1 VVQGDGTW
9 PNSVFPM
16 LGFPSCHLDFGDVW
30 GRRVMMGISPS
41 TFELRTDEF
50 RDLVRRSRE
59 VVLLAAITGAIT
71 GLMVRFFEL
80 VVSEFAFDVILH
92 GPIWLGAIA
101 PGIGLVLSAI
111 LLRTVGNSASSAT
124 TDEYLRAFHD
134 PEYPLRPRA
143 FLGRMAAA
151 VTTLGSGGALGLEG
165 PSMYGGSAL
174 GAMIQRRLP
183 AAFRGADHRTLLV
196 SGAAAGVA
204 AIFKAP
210 ATGAIFALEVPFRD
224 QMARRML
231 LPALVASASG
241 YLVFVALS
249 DTRPIFTFE
258 SETQASFQYRDLAG
272 AVLIGITC
280 AVGARVFSRLIRF
293 AKGFTLR
300 PIAIR
305 VVLSSIIL
313 ALLFGISRGLTGESL
328 SLGSG
333 YEVIIWLGTDE
344 HALWLLAA
352 VFVIRLLATAATLAG
367 GGVGGLFIPLV
378 VAGAIVGRSVGEI
391 VNPLDPALYVLLGV
405 AAFLGA
411 GYRVPLA
418 AVMFVAE
425 TTGQPGF
432 IVPALFAAVA
442 AELVM
447 GEQSITTF
455 QRAPDRPG

>member
-1 VVQGDGTW
+1 
-9 PNSVFPM
+9 
-16 LGFPSCHLDFGDVW
+16 
-30 GRRVMMGISPS
+30 MGWRPS
-41 TFELRTDEF
+41 TFDIRTGEF

-59 VVLLAAITGAIT
+59 VVLLAAFTGAVT
-71 GLMVRFFEL
+71 GLFVRFFEYIVIE
-80 VVSEFAFDVILH
+80 VVFERIVH
-92 GPIWLGAIA
+92 GPLWVGAVA

-111 LLRTVGNSASSAT
+111 LLHTVGNGASPAT
-124 TDEYLRAFHD
+124 SDEYLRAFHD
-134 PEYPLRPRA
+134 PEYPLRLRA
-143 FLGRMAAA
+143 FVARIAASI
-151 VTTLGSGGALGLEG
+151 TTLGSGGAMGLEG

-183 AAFRGADHRTLLV
+183 KAFRGVDHRTLLV
-196 SGAAAGVA
+196 AGAAAGVA

-249 DTRPIFTFE
+249 TTDPIFSFQTDRA
-258 SETQASFQYRDLAG
+258 ASFEYKDLAG
-272 AVLIGITC
+272 AILIGIFC
-280 AVGARVFSRLIRF
+280 AVGARAFSRLIRS
-293 AKGFTLR
+293 AKAFTLR
-300 PIAIR
+300 PTVIR
-305 VVLSSIIL
+305 VPLAGVTLAVL
-313 ALLFGISRGLTGESL
+313 FVISRALTGESL
-328 SLGSG
+328 TIGTG
-333 YEVIIWLGTDE
+333 YEVIRWLAEE

-352 VFVIRLLATAATLAG
+352 VFALRCLATAVTLGG
-367 GGVGGLFIPLV
+367 GGVGGLFVPLV
-378 VAGAIVGRSVGEI
+378 VGGAIVGRFVGDI
-391 VNPLDPALYVLLGV
+391 INPLDPTLYVLLGI

-447 GEQSITTF
+447 GDQSITTF
-455 QRAPDRPG
+455 QRSPDRAR

>member
-1 VVQGDGTW
+1 MGW
-9 PNSVFPM
+9 RP
-16 LGFPSCHLDFGDVW
+16 PSFDI
-30 GRRVMMGISPS
+30 RS
-41 TFELRTDEF
+41 EEF

-71 GLMVRFFEL
+71 GLFVRFFEYF
-80 VVSEFAFDVILH
+80 VAEVALH
-92 GPIWLGAIA
+92 WVLDGPVWVGAVA
-101 PGIGLVLSAI
+101 PGIGLMLSAM
-111 LLRTVGNSASSAT
+111 LLHTLGNGASPAT
-124 TDEYLRAFHD
+124 SDEYLRAFHD

-151 VTTLGSGGALGLEG
+151 VTTLGSGGAMGLEG

-196 SGAAAGVA
+196 AGAAAGVA

-249 DTRPIFTFE
+249 DTRPIFSFDADR
-258 SETQASFQYRDLAG
+258 SASFEYRDLAG
-272 AVLIGITC
+272 AIVIGICC
-280 AVGARVFSRLIRF
+280 AVGARLFSRLIRF
-293 AKGFTLR
+293 AKGVTLR
-300 PIAIR
+300 PIVLR
-305 VVLSSIIL
+305 VPL
-313 ALLFGISRGLTGESL
+313 AGLTMAGLFGLSRWLTGESL
-328 SLGSG
+328 TLGSG
-333 YEVIIWLGTDE
+333 FEVIRWLSEE

-352 VFVIRLLATAATLAG
+352 IFALRLVSTATTVAG
-367 GGVGGLFIPLV
+367 GGVGGVFIPLV
-378 VAGAIVGRSVGEI
+378 VAGALVGRGVGDVI
-391 VNPLDPALYVLLGV
+391 NPSDPTLYVLLGI

-447 GEQSITTF
+447 GQQSITTF
-455 QRAPDRPG
+455 QRSPQTTA

>member
-1 VVQGDGTW
+1 VRW
-9 PNSVFPM
+9 R
-16 LGFPSCHLDFGDVW
+16 PSSFDIRTG
-30 GRRVMMGISPS
+30 
-41 TFELRTDEF
+41 EL

-71 GLMVRFFEL
+71 GLFVRFFEYI
-80 VVSEFAFDVILH
+80 VVEVVYEQIVH
-92 GPIWLGAIA
+92 GPLWVGAIA
-101 PGIGLVLSAI
+101 PGIGLMLSAI
-111 LLRTVGNSASSAT
+111 LLKTLGNGASPAT
-124 TDEYLRAFHD
+124 SDEYLRAFHD

-143 FLGRMAAA
+143 FIGRMAASI
-151 VTTLGSGGALGLEG
+151 TTLGSGGAMGLEG

-183 AAFRGADHRTLLV
+183 SAFRGVDHRTLLV
-196 SGAAAGVA
+196 AGAAAGVA

-249 DTRPIFTFE
+249 NTDPIFSFQNE
-258 SETQASFQYRDLAG
+258 RGASFQYRDLGG
-272 AVLIGITC
+272 AILIGICC
-280 AVGARVFSRLIRF
+280 AIGARSFSRLIRY
-293 AKGFTLR
+293 AKAVTYR
-300 PIAIR
+300 PVALR
-305 VVLSSIIL
+305 VVGASITL
-313 ALLFGISRGLTGESL
+313 VVLFVISRLLTGESL
-328 SLGSG
+328 TIGTG
-333 YEVIIWLGTDE
+333 YEVIRWLSEE
-344 HALWLLAA
+344 HALWLLAV
-352 VFVIRLLATAATLAG
+352 VFALRCLATATTLAG
-367 GGVGGLFIPLV
+367 GGVGGVFVPLV
-378 VAGAIVGRSVGEI
+378 VAGAIVGRGVGDI
-391 VNPLDPALYVLLGV
+391 VNPLDPTLYVLLGI

-425 TTGQPGF
+425 ATGQPGF

-455 QRAPDRPG
+455 QRSPDRVN

>member
-1 VVQGDGTW
+1 M
-9 PNSVFPM
+9 M
-16 LGFPSCHLDFGDVW
+16 LGWRPPSFDI
-30 GRRVMMGISPS
+30 RS
-41 TFELRTDEF
+41 EEF

-59 VVLLAAITGAIT
+59 VVLLAAITGSIT
-71 GLMVRFFEL
+71 GFVVRFFEY
-80 VVSEFAFDVILH
+80 VVAEVTFEKIIE
-92 GPIWLGAIA
+92 GPLWLGAVA
-101 PGIGLVLSAI
+101 PGIGLALSAI
-111 LLRTVGNSASSAT
+111 LLRTLGNGASSAT
-124 TDEYLRAFHD
+124 SDEYLRAFHD

-143 FLGRMAAA
+143 FMGRMAAA
-151 VTTLGSGGALGLEG
+151 VTTLGMGGPMGLEG

-174 GAMIQRRLP
+174 GGMIQRRLP

-196 SGAAAGVA
+196 AGAAAGVA

-249 DTRPIFTFE
+249 NVRPIFTFE
-258 SETQASFQYRDLAG
+258 NDGGAAFEYKDLAG
-272 AVLIGITC
+272 AILIGVCC
-280 AVGARVFSRLIRF
+280 AVGARTFSRPDPVREGVHP
-293 AKGFTLR
+293 APHRSACRALR
-300 PIAIR
+300 RAPRRALRDLSGIDRRELDHRLGVRGHRLVAAGAR
-305 VVLSSIIL
+305 TVV
-313 ALLFGISRGLTGESL
+313 ARCDPG
-328 SLGSG
+328 
-333 YEVIIWLGTDE
+333 
-344 HALWLLAA
+344 AA
-352 VFVIRLLATAATLAG
+352 MPGNRDDRSPAAG
-367 GGVGGLFIPLV
+367 WVVLFIPLV
-378 VAGAIVGRSVGEI
+378 VAGAIVGRGVGDI
-391 VNPLDPALYVLLGV
+391 VNPLDPTLYVLLGM

-447 GEQSITTF
+447 GQQSITTF
-455 QRAPDRPG
+455 QRSPEGTS

>member
-1 VVQGDGTW
+1 
-9 PNSVFPM
+9 M
-16 LGFPSCHLDFGDVW
+16 GFRPSSLD
-30 GRRVMMGISPS
+30 I
-41 TFELRTDEF
+41 RTHEF
-50 RDLVRRSRE
+50 RDLVARSRE
-59 VVLLAAITGAIT
+59 VVLLAAVTGAIT
-71 GLMVRFFEL
+71 GLLVRFFEYF
-80 VVSEFAFDVILH
+80 VTEVTFEWIIE
-92 GPIWLGAIA
+92 GPLWLGAVA

-111 LLRTVGNSASSAT
+111 LLRTLGNGASSAT
-124 TDEYLRAFHD
+124 SDEYLRAFHD

-151 VTTLGSGGALGLEG
+151 VTTLGSGGAMGLEG
-165 PSMYGGSAL
+165 PSLYGGSAI

-183 AAFRGADHRTLLV
+183 AAFRGSDHRTLLV
-196 SGAAAGVA
+196 AGAAAGVA

-241 YLVFVALS
+241 YLSFVALS
-249 DTRPIFTFE
+249 DTRPIFIFE
-258 SETQASFQYRDLAG
+258 SDRTAAFQYRDLAG
-272 AVLIGITC
+272 AVLIGVGC
-280 AVGARVFSRLIRF
+280 AVGARAFSRLIRL

-300 PIAIR
+300 PIGIR
-305 VVLSSIIL
+305 LVLSGSLL
-313 ALLFGISRGLTGESL
+313 ALLFVISRGLTGESL
-328 SLGSG
+328 TLGTG
-333 YEVIIWLGTDE
+333 YEVIVWLGEE

-352 VFVIRLLATAATLAG
+352 VFLLRCLATATTLAG

-378 VAGAIVGRSVGEI
+378 VGGAIVGRAVGDI
-391 VNPLDPALYVLLGV
+391 VNPLDPTLYVLLGV

-447 GEQSITTF
+447 GDQSITTF
-455 QRAPDRPG
+455 QRSPENPD

>member
-1 VVQGDGTW
+1 
-9 PNSVFPM
+9 
-16 LGFPSCHLDFGDVW
+16 
-30 GRRVMMGISPS
+30 MGIRPS
-41 TFELRTDEF
+41 SFDIRSSELSV
-50 RDLVRRSRE
+50 LVRRSRE
-59 VVLLAAITGAIT
+59 VVLLAAITGALT
-71 GLMVRFFEL
+71 GLFVRFFEY
-80 VVSEFAFDVILH
+80 VVVEVLLDRVLT
-92 GPIWLGAIA
+92 GPLWFIAIA

-111 LLRTVGNSASSAT
+111 LLHVVGAGASSAT
-124 TDEYLRAFHD
+124 SDEYLRAFHD
-134 PEYPLRPRA
+134 PEYPLRMRA
-143 FLGRMAAA
+143 FAGRIAGAIS
-151 VTTLGSGGALGLEG
+151 TLGFGGAMGLEG
-165 PSMYGGSAL
+165 PSMYAGSAL
-174 GAMIQRRLP
+174 GALIQRRLP
-183 AAFRGADHRTLLV
+183 KAFRGADHRTLLV
-196 SGAAAGVA
+196 AGAAAGVA

-249 DTRPIFTFE
+249 STRPIFLLDSSLAGVFE
-258 SETQASFQYRDLAG
+258 YKDLAG
-272 AVLIGITC
+272 AILIGISC
-280 AVGARVFSRLIRF
+280 AIGARAFSKLIRA
-293 AKGFTLR
+293 AKAFTLR
-300 PIAIR
+300 PVVTRVIAAGAGMT
-305 VVLSSIIL
+305 
-313 ALLFGISRGLTGESL
+313 ALFVISRALTGESL
-328 SLGSG
+328 SLGPG
-333 YEVIIWLGTDE
+333 YDVVAWLGEE

-352 VFVIRLLATAATLAG
+352 VFCLRCLATATTVAG

-378 VAGAIVGRSVGEI
+378 VGGAVVGRMVGDV
-391 VNPLDPALYVLLGV
+391 VNPLDPTLYTLLGV

-455 QRAPDRPG
+455 QRSPDRSY

>member
-1 VVQGDGTW
+1 
-9 PNSVFPM
+9 M
-16 LGFPSCHLDFGDVW
+16 GFRPSSLD
-30 GRRVMMGISPS
+30 I
-41 TFELRTDEF
+41 RTHEF
-50 RDLVRRSRE
+50 RDLVARSRE
-59 VVLLAAITGAIT
+59 VVLLAAVTGAIT
-71 GLMVRFFEL
+71 GLLVRFFEYF
-80 VVSEFAFDVILH
+80 VTEVTFEWIIE
-92 GPIWLGAIA
+92 GPLWLGAVA

-111 LLRTVGNSASSAT
+111 LLRTLGNGASSAT
-124 TDEYLRAFHD
+124 SDEYLRAFHD

-151 VTTLGSGGALGLEG
+151 VTTLGSGGAMGLEG
-165 PSMYGGSAL
+165 PSLYGGSAI

-183 AAFRGADHRTLLV
+183 AAFRGSDHRTLLV
-196 SGAAAGVA
+196 AGAAAGVA

-241 YLVFVALS
+241 YLSFVALS
-249 DTRPIFTFE
+249 DTRPIFIFE
-258 SETQASFQYRDLAG
+258 SDRSAAFQYRDLAG
-272 AVLIGITC
+272 AVLIGVGC
-280 AVGARVFSRLIRF
+280 AVGARAFSRLIRL

-300 PIAIR
+300 PIGIR
-305 VVLSSIIL
+305 LVLSGSLL
-313 ALLFGISRGLTGESL
+313 ALLFVISRGLTGESL
-328 SLGSG
+328 TLGTG
-333 YEVIIWLGTDE
+333 YEVIVWLGEE

-352 VFVIRLLATAATLAG
+352 VFLLRCLATATTLAG

-378 VAGAIVGRSVGEI
+378 VGGAIVGRAVGDI
-391 VNPLDPALYVLLGV
+391 VNPLDPTLYVLLGV

-447 GEQSITTF
+447 GDQSITTF
-455 QRAPDRPG
+455 QRSPENPD

>member
-1 VVQGDGTW
+1 
-9 PNSVFPM
+9 M
-16 LGFPSCHLDFGDVW
+16 KLGW
-30 GRRVMMGISPS
+30 RPS
-41 TFELRTDEF
+41 TFDIRTGEF

-59 VVLLAAITGAIT
+59 VVLLAAVTGAVT
-71 GLMVRFFEL
+71 GLFVRFFEYVVVEL
-80 VVSEFAFDVILH
+80 VFEWILH
-92 GPIWLGAIA
+92 GPLWVGAIA
-101 PGIGLVLSAI
+101 PGIGLLLSAI
-111 LLRTVGNSASSAT
+111 LLKTLGNGASPAT
-124 TDEYLRAFHD
+124 SDEYLRAFHD

-143 FLGRMAAA
+143 FIGRMAAA
-151 VTTLGSGGALGLEG
+151 ITTLGSGGAMGLEG

-183 AAFRGADHRTLLV
+183 SAFRGVDHRTLLV
-196 SGAAAGVA
+196 AGAAAGVA

-249 DTRPIFTFE
+249 NTNPIFVFQTE
-258 SETQASFQYRDLAG
+258 RSATFQYRDLGG
-272 AVLIGITC
+272 AILIGIFC
-280 AVGARVFSRLIRF
+280 AIGARAFSRLIRY
-293 AKGFTLR
+293 AKAVTYRPVALR
-300 PIAIR
+300 VFGAS
-305 VVLSSIIL
+305 VVL
-313 ALLFGISRGLTGESL
+313 AGLFVISRLLTGESL
-328 SLGSG
+328 TIGTG
-333 YEVIIWLGTDE
+333 YEVIRWLSEE

-352 VFVIRLLATAATLAG
+352 VFALRCLATATTLAG
-367 GGVGGLFIPLV
+367 GGVGGVFVPLV
-378 VAGAIVGRSVGEI
+378 VAGAIVGRGVGDI
-391 VNPLDPALYVLLGV
+391 VNPLDPTLYVLLGI

-418 AVMFVAE
+418 AVVFVAE

-455 QRAPDRPG
+455 QRSPDRAN

>member
-1 VVQGDGTW
+1 
-9 PNSVFPM
+9 
-16 LGFPSCHLDFGDVW
+16 
-30 GRRVMMGISPS
+30 MGWRPS
-41 TFELRTDEF
+41 TFDIRTEEF

-59 VVLLAAITGAIT
+59 VVLLAAITGAVT
-71 GLMVRFFEL
+71 GLFVRFFEYI
-80 VVSEFAFDVILH
+80 VVEFTFERIVE
-92 GPIWLGAIA
+92 GPLWVGAIA
-101 PGIGLVLSAI
+101 PGVGLVLSAI
-111 LLRTVGNSASSAT
+111 LLRTVGNGASSAT
-124 TDEYLRAFHD
+124 SDEYLRAFHD

-143 FLGRMAAA
+143 FMGRLAAA
-151 VTTLGSGGALGLEG
+151 VTTLGFGGAMGLEG

-183 AAFRGADHRTLLV
+183 KAFRGVDHRTLLV
-196 SGAAAGVA
+196 AGAAAGVA

-249 DTRPIFTFE
+249 NTDPIFSFQTDRV
-258 SETQASFQYRDLAG
+258 ASFQYRDLAG
-272 AVLIGITC
+272 AILIGICC
-280 AVGARVFSRLIRF
+280 ALGARIFSRMIRY
-293 AKGFTLR
+293 AKAFTYR
-300 PIAIR
+300 PPVVRVALASVTL
-305 VVLSSIIL
+305 VVL
-313 ALLFGISRGLTGESL
+313 FVMSRLLTGESL
-328 SLGSG
+328 TIGTG
-333 YEVIIWLGTDE
+333 YEVIRWLAEE
-344 HALWLLAA
+344 HALWLLAV
-352 VFVIRLLATAATLAG
+352 VFALRCLATAATLAG
-367 GGVGGLFIPLV
+367 GGVGGLFVPLV
-378 VAGAIVGRSVGEI
+378 VGGAIVGRGVGDI
-391 VNPLDPALYVLLGV
+391 VNPLDPTLYVLLGI

-425 TTGQPGF
+425 ATGQPGF

-455 QRAPDRPG
+455 QRSPERSS

>member
-1 VVQGDGTW
+1 MT
-9 PNSVFPM
+9 
-16 LGFPSCHLDFGDVW
+16 LGWRPPSFDI
-30 GRRVMMGISPS
+30 RS
-41 TFELRTDEF
+41 EEF

-59 VVLLAAITGAIT
+59 VVLLAAITGSVT
-71 GLMVRFFEL
+71 GLVVRFFEY
-80 VVSEFAFDVILH
+80 VVVEVLFHVVIE
-92 GPIWLGAIA
+92 GPLWFGAIA
-101 PGIGLVLSAI
+101 PGIGLALSAI
-111 LLRTVGNSASSAT
+111 LLRTLGNGASSAT
-124 TDEYLRAFHD
+124 ADEYLRAFHD

-143 FLGRMAAA
+143 FMGRMAAA
-151 VTTLGSGGALGLEG
+151 VTTLGFGGPMGLEG
-165 PSMYGGSAL
+165 PSIYGGSAL

-196 SGAAAGVA
+196 AGAAAGVA

-249 DTRPIFTFE
+249 NVRPIFTFE
-258 SETQASFQYRDLAG
+258 NDGGAAFEYKDLAG
-272 AVLIGITC
+272 AILIGVCC
-280 AVGARVFSRLIRF
+280 AVGARMFSRMIRY

-300 PIAIR
+300 PIMLR
-305 VVLSSIIL
+305 VVLASALL
-313 ALLFGISRGLTGESL
+313 ALLFVISRGLTGESL
-328 SLGSG
+328 TIGSG
-333 YEVIIWLGTDE
+333 YEVIRWLSEE

-352 VFVIRLLATAATLAG
+352 VLVLRCLATATTVAG

-378 VAGAIVGRSVGEI
+378 VGGAIVGRGVGDL
-391 VNPLDPALYVLLGV
+391 VNPLDPTLYVLLGM

-447 GEQSITTF
+447 GQQSITTF
-455 QRAPDRPG
+455 QRSPESTS

>member
-1 VVQGDGTW
+1 MT
-9 PNSVFPM
+9 
-16 LGFPSCHLDFGDVW
+16 LGWRPPSFDI
-30 GRRVMMGISPS
+30 RS
-41 TFELRTDEF
+41 EEF

-59 VVLLAAITGAIT
+59 VVLLAAITGSVT
-71 GLMVRFFEL
+71 GLVVRFFEY
-80 VVSEFAFDVILH
+80 VVVEVLFHVVIE
-92 GPIWLGAIA
+92 GPLWFGAIA
-101 PGIGLVLSAI
+101 PGIGLALSAI
-111 LLRTVGNSASSAT
+111 LLRTLGNGASSAT
-124 TDEYLRAFHD
+124 ADEYLRAFHD

-143 FLGRMAAA
+143 FMGRMAAA
-151 VTTLGSGGALGLEG
+151 VTTLGFGGPMGLEG
-165 PSMYGGSAL
+165 PSIYGGSAL

-196 SGAAAGVA
+196 AGAAAGVA

-249 DTRPIFTFE
+249 NVRPIFTFE
-258 SETQASFQYRDLAG
+258 NDGGAAFEYKDLAG
-272 AVLIGITC
+272 AILIGVCC
-280 AVGARVFSRLIRF
+280 AVGARMFSRMIRY

-300 PIAIR
+300 PIVLR
-305 VVLSSIIL
+305 VVLASALL
-313 ALLFGISRGLTGESL
+313 ALLFVISRGLTGESL
-328 SLGSG
+328 TIGSG
-333 YEVIIWLGTDE
+333 YEVIRWLSEE

-352 VFVIRLLATAATLAG
+352 VLVLRCLATATTVAG

-378 VAGAIVGRSVGEI
+378 VGGAIVGRGVGDL
-391 VNPLDPALYVLLGV
+391 VNPLDPTLYVLLGM

-447 GEQSITTF
+447 GQQSITTF
-455 QRAPDRPG
+455 QRSPESTS

>member
-1 VVQGDGTW
+1 
-9 PNSVFPM
+9 
-16 LGFPSCHLDFGDVW
+16 
-30 GRRVMMGISPS
+30 MGWRPS
-41 TFELRTDEF
+41 TFDIRTGEF

-59 VVLLAAITGAIT
+59 VVLLAAITGAVT
-71 GLMVRFFEL
+71 GLFVRFFEY
-80 VVSEFAFDVILH
+80 VVVEVAFHKIVE
-92 GPIWLGAIA
+92 GPLWVGAIA

-111 LLRTVGNSASSAT
+111 LLRTVGNGASPAT
-124 TDEYLRAFHD
+124 SDEYLRAFHD

-143 FLGRMAAA
+143 FMARVAAA
-151 VTTLGSGGALGLEG
+151 VTTLGTGGAMGLEG
-165 PSMYGGSAL
+165 PSMYAGSAL
-174 GAMIQRRLP
+174 GAMIQRRVP
-183 AAFRGADHRTLLV
+183 KAFRGIDHRTLLV
-196 SGAAAGVA
+196 AGAAAGVA

-241 YLVFVALS
+241 YLVFVAFS
-249 DTRPIFTFE
+249 NTDPIFSFQ
-258 SETQASFQYRDLAG
+258 SDRVASFQYRDLAG
-272 AVLIGITC
+272 AVLIGICC
-280 AVGARVFSRLIRF
+280 AIGARSFSRLIRH
-293 AKGFTLR
+293 AKAFTYRPAVLR
-300 PIAIR
+300 VAVASITMA
-305 VVLSSIIL
+305 VL
-313 ALLFGISRGLTGESL
+313 FVTSRWLTGESL
-328 SLGSG
+328 TIGTG
-333 YEVIIWLGTDE
+333 YEVIRWLAEE

-352 VFVIRLLATAATLAG
+352 VFMMRCLATAATLAG
-367 GGVGGLFIPLV
+367 GGVGGLFVPLV
-378 VAGAIVGRSVGEI
+378 VGGAIVGRFVGEI
-391 VNPLDPALYVLLGV
+391 VNPLDPTLYVLLGI

-455 QRAPDRPG
+455 QRSPDRAS